1 MSIKAIIGG
10 QWGDEGKGKIV
21 DLLSQ
26 EAQIV
31 ARYQGGANAGH
42 TVYKKDQ
49 KIVLHQIPTGAL
61 RTKCKCILG
70 NGMVIDPIGILEEIN
85 LLKDNSIDIDGRIL
99 IDYYAHIVTP
109 IHKLIDATTEEKTN
123 NKIGTTCKGIGPTYV
138 DKYQR
143 IGIRAIDL
151 LDIDSLKIKIDTRLN
166 HAKNNNEIESSK
178 IKIFNNQIDNF
189 YDACYAI
196 QKFIIDT
203 FPILHEN
210 INSKV
215 LIEGAQGTML
225 DIDHGTFPYV
235 TSSNCSSAGIAVGL
249 GLPTQN
255 ISSIIGIFKA
265 YTTRVGGGPFPT
277 ELFDSDGQALGSIG
291 KEFGATTGRPRRC
304 GWFDMIAAKYSVMVN
319 GLTEIALTKL
329 DVLDSFNQ
337 INVCTAYQTKAGE
350 TENISG
356 VLNDLS
362 KVKPIYRSFE
372 GWQCT
377 INEVEKYS
385 DLPKNAKIYIEFL
398 EDYLNVPINIISVG
412 PKRNQIIFK
421 D

>member
-1 MSIKAIIGG
+1 
-10 QWGDEGKGKIV
+10 
-21 DLLSQ
+21 
-26 EAQIV
+26 
-31 ARYQGGANAGH
+31 
-42 TVYKKDQ
+42 
-49 KIVLHQIPTGAL
+49 
-61 RTKCKCILG
+61 
-70 NGMVIDPIGILEEIN
+70 MV
-85 LLKDNSIDIDGRIL
+85 
-99 IDYYAHIVTP
+99 V
-109 IHKLIDATTEEKTN
+109 
-123 NKIGTTCKGIGPTYV
+123 
-138 DKYQR
+138 
-143 IGIRAIDL
+143 
-151 LDIDSLKIKIDTRLN
+151 
-166 HAKNNNEIESSK
+166 SSK
-178 IKIFNNQIDNF
+178 IKIFNNQIDDF

-277 ELFDSDGQALGSIG
+277 ELFNSDGQALGSIG

-350 TENISG
+350 TKNISG

-385 DLPKNAKIYIEFL
+385 DLPKNAKTYIEFL

-412 PKRNQIIFK
+412 PKRNQIIIK
-421 D
+421 NMKG